1 MSTGLYRFGVGMAEG
16 GAADAERLGRK
27 GANLC
32 EMAGLGLPVPPG
44 FTLDIDVFHQW
55 RETGALD
62 SATRAAVSGALRW
75 LETAT
80 GRGFGADERPL
91 LVSVRSGAPVSMP
104 GMLDTILNIGLTDAA
119 HAAIA
124 ARDPR
129 LAEDCRRRLITALAT
144 TVMKADADDFDDA
157 VDDWLLE
164 KGIDRIESQDAAT
177 LAALNA
183 QMLAIA
189 AAQGDEP
196 FPDTADAQLFGA
208 IDAVFASW
216 NSPRAR
222 RYRAAQALPDESG
235 TAVTVQA
242 MVLGNLG
249 DASATGVAFTR
260 DPSTGE
266 PRLYGEYLPNAQGD
280 DVVAGLRT
288 PAPLTEADAAA
299 TRASLPPMQTVL
311 PEAFAALATHATTL
325 ERHFSAAQDIEF
337 TIEDGTLWLLQTR
350 IAKTAPRAGLRIAV
364 EMAEAGAISRDEALM
379 RVAPGDL
386 EHLLHPKVDPDA
398 PRTVIAR
405 GLPASP
411 GAVSGEVVFTPAEA
425 EALSAKGRAA
435 ILVRVETSPE
445 DIHGMYAAAGVLTVR
460 GGMTSH
466 AAVVARSLGKPC
478 VCGAGDARVDVTAGV
493 LTGSDGKPVRRGD
506 ILTIDG
512 TSGEALSGALPMI
525 EPEPDPALA
534 TLMEWADMRRRLR
547 VRANADTAEEVAI
560 ARRLGADGIGLC
572 RTEHAFFQQG
582 RLAALQQLILSDT
595 PDARRRALAV
605 LLPLQRADFSG
616 IMEAMHGLPVC
627 IRLLDPP
634 IHEFL
639 PRTDAARRDLARDMD
654 ISVTEL
660 RERVEELGEFNPM
673 LGRRGCRIGILFPE
687 IYDMQVRAIFQAAL
701 AVEIA
706 RGVAVDLEIMVP
718 FVSTDNETALFR
730 TRFEAIAAS
739 LRHES
744 GRMPTW
750 RLGVMVET
758 PRAAL
763 RCNRI
768 CQDAE
773 FVSFGTNDLT
783 QMTYGLSRDDTGRFI
798 RDYVSRGALAHD
810 PFHRLDEDG
819 VGELVRIGTERG
831 RATRP
836 DLTVA
841 ICGEH
846 GGDATTI
853 EFCEALSMD
862 YVSCSPYRAPA
873 ARLAAAQ
880 ATIRHER
887 RAEGQA

>member
-1 MSTGLYRFGVGMAEG
+1 MSTGFHRFGCGSAEG
-16 GAADAERLGRK
+16 GAADAAVLGGK

-32 EMAGLGLPVPPG
+32 EMAALGLPVPPG
-44 FTLDIDVFHQW
+44 FVLDIGVFRRW

-62 SATRAAVSGALRW
+62 TDTRAALTGALKW
-75 LETAT
+75 LEGVTA
-80 GRGFGADERPL
+80 RMFGSGERPL
-91 LVSVRSGAPVSMP
+91 LVAVRSGAPVSMP

-119 HAAIA
+119 HAALA
-124 ARDPR
+124 AHDPR
-129 LAEDCRRRLITALAT
+129 LAEDCRRRLVSSLAT
-144 TVMKADADDFDDA
+144 IALGVDEDDFDDA
-157 VDDWLLE
+157 VDDWLLA
-164 KGIDRIESQDAAT
+164 KGIDRIESQDAET

-183 QMLAIA
+183 RMLDIIDEE
-189 AAQGDEP
+189 GDAP
-196 FPDTADAQLFGA
+196 FPDTAEAQLLAA
-208 IDAVFASW
+208 IEAVFTSW
-216 NSPRAR
+216 NSRRAR
-222 RYRAAQALPDESG
+222 RYRAAQSLPDDTG
-235 TAVTVQA
+235 TAVTIQA

-260 DPSTGE
+260 DPSTGT
-266 PRLYGEYLPNAQGD
+266 PRLYGEYLADAQGD
-280 DVVAGLRT
+280 DVVAGIRT
-288 PAPLTEADAAA
+288 PAPLTDEDAAIL
-299 TRASLPPMQTVL
+299 RSSKPSMQSLMPA
-311 PEAFAALATHATTL
+311 AFADLAAHAAALEA
-325 ERHFSAAQDIEF
+325 HFRDAQDIEF

-350 IAKTAPRAGLRIAV
+350 TAKTAPRAGLRIAV
-364 EMAEAGAISRDEALM
+364 EMAESGAITRDEALL

-425 EALSAKGRAA
+425 EALSAKDRPA

-478 VCGAGDARVDVTAGV
+478 ICGAGDARVDVTAGV
-493 LTGSDGKPVRRGD
+493 LTGSDGKAIRRGD

-512 TSGEALSGALPMI
+512 TSGEAMAGALPMI
-525 EPEPDPALA
+525 EPEPDIALA
-534 TLMEWADMRRRLR
+534 MLMDWADARRRLR
-547 VRANADTAEEVAI
+547 VRANADTAEEATV
-560 ARRLGADGIGLC
+560 ARRLGADGIGLV
-572 RTEHAFFQQG
+572 RTEHAFFQPG
-582 RLAALQQLILSDT
+582 RLGALQELILSDT
-595 PDARRRALAV
+595 ADSRRRALAT
-605 LLPLQRADFSG
+605 LLPMQRADFVG
-616 IMEAMHGLPVC
+616 IMRPMHGLPVC

-639 PRTDAARRDLARDMD
+639 PRTDTAMRDLAREMD
-654 ISVTEL
+654 ISVPDL

-673 LGRRGCRIGILFPE
+673 LGRRGCRIGVLFPE

-701 AVEIA
+701 AVGIEQ
-706 RGVAVDLEIMVP
+706 GDAVDLEIMVP
-718 FVSTDNETALFR
+718 FVSTDKETALFR
-730 TRFEAIAAS
+730 ARFEAIAAS

-744 GRMPTW
+744 GRAPTW
-750 RLGVMVET
+750 RLGVMIET

-763 RCNRI
+763 RCDRI
-768 CQDAE
+768 CADAQ

-798 RDYVSRGALAHD
+798 RDYVARGALAHD
-810 PFHRLDEDG
+810 PFHRLDEEG
-819 VGELVRIGTERG
+819 VGELIRIGTERG
-831 RATRP
+831 RAVRA

-846 GGDATTI
+846 GGDAATI
-853 EFCEALSMD
+853 RFCEALGMD

-880 ATIRHER
+880 ATIRIEAER
-887 RAEGQA
+887 ET

>member
-1 MSTGLYRFGVGMAEG
+1 MTGGGIHRFGSGIADG
-16 GAADAERLGRK
+16 TAADAEILGRK

-32 EMAGLGLPVPPG
+32 EMAAHGLPVPPG
-44 FTLDIDVFHQW
+44 FIIDMDVFRHW

-62 SATRAAVSGALRW
+62 DTTRGAIDAALRW
-75 LETAT
+75 LEEAT
-80 GRGFGADERPL
+80 GRGFGSDTRPL

-119 HAAIA
+119 HAALA
-124 ARDPR
+124 ASDPR
-129 LAEDCRRRLITALAT
+129 LAEDCRRRLIPALAT
-144 TVMKADADDFDDA
+144 SMLGVDADDLDDA
-157 VDDWLLE
+157 VDDWLLA
-164 KGIDRIESQDAAT
+164 KGIDRIERQDAET

-183 QMLAIA
+183 QMLDFVAEE
-189 AAQGDEP
+189 GDDP
-196 FPDTADAQLFGA
+196 FPQTAHEQLFGA
-208 IDAVFASW
+208 IDAVFRSW

-222 RYRAAQALPDESG
+222 RYRTAQALPDDSG

-249 DASATGVAFTR
+249 PGSATGVAFTR

-266 PRLYGEYLPNAQGD
+266 PRLYGEYLPDAQGE
-280 DVVAGLRT
+280 DVVSGIRT
-288 PAPLTEADAAA
+288 PAPLTTADAKRSRSA
-299 TRASLPPMQTVL
+299 TQPMQTAL
-311 PEAFAALATHATTL
+311 PDAFASLADHAATL
-325 ERHFSAAQDIEF
+325 EAHFRDAQEIEF
-337 TIEDGTLWLLQTR
+337 TVEDGTLWLLQTR
-350 IAKTAPRAGLRIAV
+350 TAKTTPRAGLRIAV
-364 EMAEAGAISRDEALM
+364 EMAESGAISRDEALL
-379 RVAPGDL
+379 RVAPADL
-386 EHLLHPKVDPDA
+386 EQLLHPKVDPAA
-398 PRTVIAR
+398 PRHVIAR

-411 GAVSGEVVFTPAEA
+411 GAVSGEVVFTPTEA
-425 EALSAKGRAA
+425 ETLAAKGRPA
-435 ILVRVETSPE
+435 ILVRLETSPE
-445 DIHGMYAAAGVLTVR
+445 DIHGMYAAAGLLTVR

-493 LTGSDGKPVRRGD
+493 LTGSDGKPFRRGD

-512 TSGEALSGALPMI
+512 TSGEALAGALPMI

-534 TLMEWADMRRRLR
+534 TLMDWADSRRRLR
-547 VRANADTAEEVAI
+547 VRANADTAEEATI

-572 RTEHAFFQQG
+572 RTEHAFFQRG
-582 RLAALQQLILSDT
+582 RLGALQQLILSDT

-605 LLPLQRADFSG
+605 LLPLQRTDFIG
-616 IMEAMHGLPVC
+616 VMEPMHGMPIC

-639 PRTDAARRDLARDMD
+639 PHTDAALRDLARDMD
-654 ISVTEL
+654 IAVTEL

-673 LGRRGCRIGILFPE
+673 LGRRGCRIGVLFPE

-701 AVEIA
+701 AVE
-706 RGVAVDLEIMVP
+706 VAKGDAADLEIMVP

-730 TRFEAIAAS
+730 ERFEAIAAS
-739 LRHES
+739 LHHES
-744 GRMPTW
+744 GRAPTW
-750 RLGVMVET
+750 RLGVMIET

-763 RCNRI
+763 RCDRI
-768 CQDAE
+768 CEDAH

-798 RDYVSRGALAHD
+798 RDYITRGGLAYD
-810 PFHRLDEDG
+810 PFHRLDEEG

-831 RATRP
+831 RAVRP

-846 GGDATTI
+846 GGDAGTI
-853 EFCEALSMD
+853 RFCESLAMD

-880 ATIRHER
+880 ATIRQER
-887 RAEGQA
+887 GA